1 MQAQMAAALALASGT
16 SIVTE
21 SIFENRFR
29 YVSELCRMG
38 AKIRVEGNSAF
49 ITGIERYNGA
59 RLVASDL
66 RAGAALVIAAL
77 AADGFSTIEDIQYIK
92 RGYEEFASKVR
103 ELGGEMEIV
112 DSDQEIQKFKL
123 RVG

>member
-1 MQAQMAAALALASGT
+1 
-16 SIVTE
+16 
-21 SIFENRFR
+21 
-29 YVSELCRMG
+29 MG